1 MEMNQDVKEI
11 LLKQWQLLQEE
22 SEKTRQEGDACERPR
37 NLACLSE
44 AMAQV
49 ALSIGVITGNKQQ
62 TRQ

>member
-11 LLKQWQLLQEE
+11 LLKQLQLLQEE
-22 SEKTRQEGDACERPR
+22 SEKTRNEGDACERPR

-49 ALSIGVITGNKQQ
+49 ASTIGVVTGDKQQ